1 MSEQSHRRGAAA
13 APAAPQDDVD
23 AAQRTRRRLLLWGIP
38 LFWGSLYVYNAYLS
52 TYARSLGASLSLV
65 GIIVAAYG
73 FTQLVLRIPI
83 GIASDRLGRRK
94 PFVLAG
100 ALAGALSSASML
112 IAPEPWVLVLGRAL
126 AGVAAACWVP
136 LSVLLVDS
144 YPKGQ
149 VVRAT
154 SMATAL
160 SAVGMTV
167 ASAAGG
173 QLAQV
178 AGERPP
184 FVVGIVLGVFTALLL
199 VRVVEPPAATSQ
211 PMSLGTL
218 LAVGRTRLLLVVS
231 VLGLLNQYIS
241 WAMTQGFVPIY
252 ASDLGASKAEL
263 GILMSVW
270 QATYAVVSLFGALI
284 AARLGTRWTV
294 ALGMALTTVATLLTP
309 MTHSLVPLIVL
320 RFVHGA
326 GVGVVTPV
334 LMAGVVFAVPEA
346 KRGAAMGFYQS
357 IYAIGMVAGPAISGV
372 FGDALGLSTTFVI
385 TGLIGLVATVL
396 AIVLLPHTMRQAT

>member
-1 MSEQSHRRGAAA
+1 
-13 APAAPQDDVD
+13 
-23 AAQRTRRRLLLWGIP
+23 
-38 LFWGSLYVYNAYLS
+38 
-52 TYARSLGASLSLV
+52 
-65 GIIVAAYG
+65 
-73 FTQLVLRIPI
+73 
-83 GIASDRLGRRK
+83 
-94 PFVLAG
+94 
-100 ALAGALSSASML
+100 
-112 IAPEPWVLVLGRAL
+112 
-126 AGVAAACWVP
+126 
-136 LSVLLVDS
+136 
-144 YPKGQ
+144 
-149 VVRAT
+149 
-154 SMATAL
+154 
-160 SAVGMTV
+160 MTV

-252 ASDLGASKAEL
+252 AADLGATKAEL

-309 MTHSLVPLIVL
+309 MTHSLVPLMVL

>member
-1 MSEQSHRRGAAA
+1 MSERNDRRGAGV
-13 APAAPQDDVD
+13 APTAPQDDVD

-252 ASDLGASKAEL
+252 AADLGATKAEL

-309 MTHSLVPLIVL
+309 MTHSLVPLMVL